1 LTRIDVAAEKERLR
15 RRILLL
21 REQQTPSDAETK
33 SLKITEMLTQLPEY
47 RKAQVIASYVD
58 KGNEVQTRPLIRK
71 ALASRKKVLVPIVN
85 KERRSLD
92 FSEIKSLDEL
102 VPGAFDIPE
111 PKPDYRRLTDLETME
126 VVLLVPGI
134 AWDFDGYRVGWG
146 KGYFDT
152 VLKRLHEKSLAVGL
166 AFDLQVV
173 DRVPR
178 AQFDLPVDM
187 VVTETKVARSHH
199 D

>member
-1 LTRIDVAAEKERLR
+1 MTRIDVAAEKERLR
-15 RRILLL
+15 RRILHL
-21 REQQTPSDAETK
+21 REQQSPREVETK
-33 SLKITEMLTQLPEY
+33 SLKITETLTQLPEY
-47 RKAQVIASYVD
+47 RKARVIASYVD

-85 KERRSLD
+85 KERRNLD

-111 PKPDYRRLTDLETME
+111 PKPDLRRLTDLETME
-126 VVLLVPGI
+126 VVLVPGI

-152 VLKRLHEKSLAVGL
+152 VLKRLPDKSLAVGL

-187 VVTETKVARSHH
+187 VVTETKVVRSHH

>member
-21 REQQTPSDAETK
+21 REQQTASEVETK
-33 SLKITEMLTQLPEY
+33 SLKITETLTQLPEY
-47 RKAQVIASYVD
+47 RKALVIASYVD

-71 ALASRKKVLVPIVN
+71 ALASRKNVLIPMVN

-111 PKPDYRRLTDLETME
+111 PKPDHGRLTDMEAME

-152 VLKRLHEKSLAVGL
+152 VLKRLNDKSAAVGL
-166 AFDLQVV
+166 AYDLQVV

-187 VVTETKVARSHH
+187 VVTETKVVRSHH

>member
-1 LTRIDVAAEKERLR
+1 MTRIDVAAEKERLR

-21 REQQTPSDAETK
+21 REQQIPREVETK
-33 SLKITEMLTQLPEY
+33 SLKITETLTRLPEY
-47 RKAQVIASYVD
+47 RKARVIASYVD

-71 ALASRKKVLVPIVN
+71 ALASRKNVLVPIVN
-85 KERRSLD
+85 KERRNLD
-92 FSEIKSLDEL
+92 FSEIKNLDEL

-111 PKPDYRRLTDLETME
+111 PKPDYRKLTDMETIE
-126 VVLLVPGI
+126 VVLVPGI

-152 VLKRLHEKSLAVGL
+152 VLKLLPDKSAAVGL

>member
-1 LTRIDVAAEKERLR
+1 MTRIDVAAEKERLR

-21 REQQTPSDAETK
+21 REQQIPREVETK
-33 SLKITEMLTQLPEY
+33 SLKITETLTRLPEY
-47 RKAQVIASYVD
+47 RKARVIASYVD

-71 ALASRKKVLVPIVN
+71 ALASRKNVLVPIVN
-85 KERRSLD
+85 KERRNLD
-92 FSEIKSLDEL
+92 FSEIKNLDEL

-111 PKPDYRRLTDLETME
+111 PKPDYRRLTDMETIE
-126 VVLLVPGI
+126 VVLVPGI

-152 VLKRLHEKSLAVGL
+152 VLKLLPDKSAAVGL

>member
-15 RRILLL
+15 RRILNL
-21 REQQTPSDAETK
+21 REQQTPREVETK
-33 SLKITEMLTQLPEY
+33 SLKITETLTQLPEY
-47 RKAQVIASYVD
+47 RKARVIASYVD

-71 ALASRKKVLVPIVN
+71 ALASRKNVLVPIVN
-85 KERRSLD
+85 KERGNLD

-111 PKPDYRRLTDLETME
+111 PKPDLRRLTDLETME
-126 VVLLVPGI
+126 VVLVPGI

-152 VLKRLHEKSLAVGL
+152 VLKRLPDKSLAVGL

-187 VVTETKVARSHH
+187 VVTETKVVRSHH

>member
-21 REQQTPSDAETK
+21 REQQTPSEVETK
-33 SLKITEMLTQLPEY
+33 SLKITETLTQLPEY
-47 RKAQVIASYVD
+47 QKARVIASYVD

-71 ALASRKKVLVPIVN
+71 ALASRKNVLVPIVN

-111 PKPDYRRLTDLETME
+111 PKPDHRRLTDME
-126 VVLLVPGI
+126 AIELVLVPGI

-152 VLKRLHEKSLAVGL
+152 VLKRLPEKSLAVGL